1 MVKLRPRTRA
11 IASSI
16 SFFISFVKERINYIN
31 AMRILV
37 MIMFVAVYELGSYIF
52 NVILL
57 DLRTMFIVR

>member
-11 IASSI
+11 IASST
-16 SFFISFVKERINYIN
+16 SFFISFVKERINYI
-31 AMRILV
+31 AMRIIV

>member
-11 IASSI
+11 IASST
-16 SFFISFVKERINYIN
+16 SFFISFVKERINYI

>member
-11 IASSI
+11 IASST
-16 SFFISFVKERINYIN
+16 SFFISFVKERINYI
-31 AMRILV
+31 AMRLLV